1 MINLEKREWVGWFNK
16 FSYVLAKKSNSKE
29 GFTQNKQKYFGRSKT
44 FIKISKTVTN
54 KECAK
59 KERA

>member
-1 MINLEKREWVGWFNK
+1 MSLLKSQIQKRVSLKINK
-16 FSYVLAKKSNSKE
+16 
-29 GFTQNKQKYFGRSKT
+29 KYFGWSKT
-44 FIKISKTVTN
+44 FIKISKTVAN